1 MANLRLP
8 ACRLLIENAPRPG
21 HWNMAVDEALLD
33 SVLQGSLPT
42 LRWYQWAQ
50 PTLSLGYFQ
59 PSAEVRDEPRW
70 NGLAAV
76 RRLTGGGAI
85 LHDRE
90 WTYSLVL
97 PADQKFVRHPYDLY
111 DRVHDAII
119 RWFASRGIVLQQR
132 GVTRHQADE
141 PLLCFLRED
150 SHDIVCNGVKVLG
163 SAQRRRK
170 GALLQHG
177 SLVYEHSRHAPE
189 LPGLTELSQPRDWLA
204 DIPSLAMSV
213 AQELAD
219 TVASG
224 ELSAAETD
232 CTERLAAERYH
243 TIDQR

>member
-8 ACRLLIENAPRPG
+8 ACRLLIDVAPRAG

-42 LRWYQWAQ
+42 LRWYQWAE

-59 PSAEVRDEPRW
+59 PAAEVREEPRW

-90 WTYSLVL
+90 WTYSMVL
-97 PADQKFVRHPYDLY
+97 PADQKLVRHPYDLY

-119 RWFASRGIVLQQR
+119 HWFATRGVVLQQR
-132 GVTRHQADE
+132 GVTRHQAVE

-177 SLVYEHSRHAPE
+177 SLVYEHSRYAPE
-189 LPGLTELSQPRDWLA
+189 LPGLIELSGQRDWLT
-204 DIPSLAMSV
+204 DVPSLAMAV
-213 AQELAD
+213 ARELAE
-219 TVASG
+219 TVETG
-224 ELSAAETD
+224 DLSAAQYARAEQ
-232 CTERLAAERYH
+232 LATERYH